1 MNRVY
6 IGILSLG
13 VLLITSCM
21 SSGPATSYYSL
32 FANKNIAQFDL
43 DADDIS
49 IGVGP
54 IILPEYIEN
63 PSVVSLST
71 TQQVRI
77 SGYHAWAGGLKEA
90 MSRVLAQDISS
101 ALGLDQVWAFPW
113 DNRVRPNY
121 QIRIV
126 FEEFSGIRGSQVSLR
141 AKWTLLNQRGDEIL
155 ISNME
160 QISTDSTSDSVG
172 AYVSSLN
179 YLLGQLSENLA
190 KNTAD
195 YLNNK

>member
-6 IGILSLG
+6 AGVLVLSI
-13 VLLITSCM
+13 LLITSCM

-32 FANKNIAQFDL
+32 FANKDIAQFGL
-43 DADDIS
+43 GANDIS
-49 IGVGP
+49 IGIGP
-54 IILPEYIEN
+54 IVLPEYIEN
-63 PSVVSLST
+63 PAVVSLSK

-90 MSRVLAQDISS
+90 MSRVLAQDLSS
-101 ALGLDQVWAFPW
+101 SLSLDQVWAFPW
-113 DNRVRPNY
+113 DNRVRPTY
-121 QIRIV
+121 QIRVV
-126 FEEFSGIRGSQVSLR
+126 FEEFSGIRGSQVYLR
-141 AKWTLLNQRGDEIL
+141 AKWTLLNQRGDKIL

-160 QISTDSTSDSVG
+160 ELSTGSPSDTVS

-179 YLLGQLSENLA
+179 LLLGQFSERLA

-195 YLNNK
+195 YLNAN